1 MNIAIMQPYF
11 LPYIGYFQL
20 INAVDKFIFYDDVQY
35 MKGGWIN
42 RNRLLANGQVAYF
55 NVEMSGAS
63 ANKKINE
70 VEISRNLKWKKK
82 LIKTI
87 SQAYSKAPNFK
98 NVILLI
104 EGIIMFKTKNGL
116 LSEYVI
122 NSITAVCDYL
132 DISTEIGLTSSV
144 YDNSILSGQGRVLDI
159 CSKEKSSSYVNP
171 IGGLELYSQ
180 EAFNNCGL
188 KLRFIETVSEK
199 YSQGNLEFVPSLSIL
214 DVMMHNSK
222 SEIKTMLDEYE
233 LI

>member
-70 VEISRNLKWKKK
+70 VELSRNLKWKKK
-82 LIKTI
+82 LLKTI

-98 NVILLI
+98 DVILLI
-104 EGIIMFKTKNGL
+104 EEIIMFKTKNGL

-122 NSITAVCDYL
+122 HSITAVCDYL
-132 DISTEIGLTSSV
+132 DISTTIAVTTSI
-144 YDNSILSGQGRVLDI
+144 YDNSILSGQDRVLDI
-159 CSKEKSSSYVNP
+159 CSKEKSSTYINP
-171 IGGLELYSQ
+171 IGGLELYSRK
-180 EAFNNCGL
+180 AFNCNGL
-188 KLRFIETVSEK
+188 KLQFIETLGKE
-199 YSQGNLEFVPSLSIL
+199 YSQGNQEFFPSLSIL

-222 SEIKTMLDEYE
+222 AEIKEMLDEYE